1 MQGINQDVLRKM
13 RIADFVVKTLFL
25 NETRAKRATRNLSSS
40 SGAKIQTFDD
50 KVTFLMLL

>member
-25 NETRAKRATRNLSSS
+25 NETRAKRATRNFIL
-40 SGAKIQTFDD
+40 GAKIQTFDK
-50 KVTFLMLL
+50 KVGFLMLL